1 MGGDMT
7 RPERGMCSGRLND
20 FKKQECGTTGQK
32 KKNQHRE
39 IEAICADLIL
49 LRLER

>member
-32 KKNQHRE
+32 KKKPAQRN
-39 IEAICADLIL
+39 
-49 LRLER
+49 